1 MNNMF
6 LEMLISLFGSEDFCD
21 TSFIIVCEKKSDRKI
36 LWDFFEENIP
46 ESELEYMGYTKSSIL
61 SHIDFNGTIS
71 YFFDKRPVRVKIN
84 YVLVEADCLSD
95 HVNKYN
101 AEGFISYVKENAPY
115 LFYDNNIDESDEN
128 VEFFL

>member
-84 YVLVEADCLSD
+84 YVLVGADCFSN
-95 HVNKYN
+95 HVNKYS
-101 AEGFISYVKENAPY
+101 AEDFISYVKENVPY
-115 LFYDNNIDESDEN
+115 LFCDNNIEESDEN
-128 VEFFL
+128 VECFL